1 MSTEAIAT
9 FITVRRSDFNTIV
22 DRMQNY
28 WADRT
33 VDGYRHYPF
42 TTGSVTSNSSGGQSG
57 ISLDL
62 ALSAPLVAQVEAALA
77 EGYFYQVSIRK
88 FAPPPDGG
96 PPLSYEIL
104 ADFYGEVIS
113 ASQDAAGLHLQV
125 GSNLDPVEAQ
135 APPRKFTTVLCGS
148 PPQL

>member
-1 MSTEAIAT
+1 MSIEAIAT
-9 FITVRRSDFNTIV
+9 FVTVRKSDYNTIV
-22 DRMQNY
+22 DRMQNR
-28 WADRT
+28 WAGRS

-42 TTGSVTSNSSGGQSG
+42 TTGEVSSNSSGGQSG
-57 ISLDL
+57 ISMDF
-62 ALSAPLVAQVEAALA
+62 ALSDALVAQVEDALA
-77 EGYFYQVSIRK
+77 QGWFYQVSIRK
-88 FAPPPDGG
+88 FTPQADGG
-96 PPLSYEIL
+96 PPPSYEIL

-113 ASQDAAGLHLQV
+113 ASQDAVGLHLQI

>member
-1 MSTEAIAT
+1 MSVEAIAV
-9 FITVRRSDFNTIV
+9 FVTVRARNFTTVI
-22 DRMQNY
+22 DRMQSY
-28 WADRT
+28 WPGRT

-57 ISLDL
+57 IDLDF
-62 ALSAPLVAQVEAALA
+62 ALSQQIVTQLEAALA
-77 EGYFYQVSIRK
+77 NGYFYQVSIRK
-88 FAPPPDGG
+88 FPPQADGG
-96 PPLSYEIL
+96 PPSSYEVL
-104 ADFYGEVIS
+104 ADFYGEVIG
-113 ASQDAAGLHLQV
+113 ASQDASGIHLKI